1 MRTCVALSVSA
12 LIIGTLLG
20 CASPPTRDY
29 DGVLSI
35 TVDNDEQMGSDN
47 NYTHGGIVSW
57 ATNEVST
64 YAEDSFVRKWANFWS
79 FLPNVGDQGAQT
91 YAAWMLGEE
100 IFTPDEI
107 ADPNPPLDDQP
118 YAGVLYFDSL
128 LRTQLDR
135 TAQTWTL
142 RLGLVGPSSGVDDAQ
157 DKAHDLVGANR
168 PQGWDTQL
176 PDEPILNVGYAADY
190 LWREGDLGGSASWRL
205 VPTAHGELGTFMV
218 GLGGGLYAE
227 VGWNL
232 PTSFGGRKLF
242 QGFEPALTVG
252 APLARG
258 WSLSF
263 YGGLG
268 GYGIAH
274 FLPLDGTVF
283 KDSRS
288 VDSNPWL
295 GVANAGIT
303 LRYKRFAMRTGVTY
317 YSETFETERARVDF
331 ATWEVAWYF

>member
-1 MRTCVALSVSA
+1 MKALVALIAFA
-12 LIIGTLLG
+12 LIGVALNG

-35 TVDNDEQMGSDN
+35 TIDNDEQMGSDN

-64 YAEDSFVRKWANFWS
+64 YAEDNFVRKWANFWS

-91 YAAWMLGEE
+91 HAAWMLGEE

-128 LRTQLDR
+128 LRTQLEH

-157 DKAHDLVGANR
+157 DKAHDLVGASR

-176 PDEPILNVGYAADY
+176 PDEPIVNVGYAADY
-190 LWREGDLGGSASWRL
+190 LLREGDLGGSASWRL
-205 VPTAHGELGTFMV
+205 VPTAHGELGTYMV
-218 GLGGGLYAE
+218 AAGGGLYAE
-227 VGWNL
+227 IGWNL
-232 PTSFGGRKLF
+232 PTAFGGRKLF
-242 QGFEPALTVG
+242 QGFDPALTVG
-252 APLARG
+252 AGLPKG
-258 WSLSF
+258 FSLSF
-263 YGGLG
+263 YAGLG

-283 KDSRS
+283 NDSRS

-331 ATWEVAWYF
+331 ATWKFAWYF